1 MGNKCARKQKQAQN
15 LLHIPIY
22 AVFYFSLI
30 NFPIQIA
37 SYRDYIFVGGGG
49 GNEIQNKIEVYQ
61 VAEGQGQ
68 KILKNKVH
76 EESTQKD
83 CPNFFDLGAGGL
95 NIMAA
100 CVTAKV
106 ILYKIDI

>member
-1 MGNKCARKQKQAQN
+1 M
-15 LLHIPIY
+15 
-22 AVFYFSLI
+22 
-30 NFPIQIA
+30 
-37 SYRDYIFVGGGG
+37 FVGGGG

-61 VAEGQGQ
+61 VESGQR
-68 KILKNKVH
+68 IMKNKVH

-106 ILYKIDI
+106 ILYKIDLQSKG

>member
-1 MGNKCARKQKQAQN
+1 
-15 LLHIPIY
+15 
-22 AVFYFSLI
+22 
-30 NFPIQIA
+30 
-37 SYRDYIFVGGGG
+37 
-49 GNEIQNKIEVYQ
+49 
-61 VAEGQGQ
+61 
-68 KILKNKVH
+68 LKNKVH

>member
-1 MGNKCARKQKQAQN
+1 M
-15 LLHIPIY
+15 
-22 AVFYFSLI
+22 
-30 NFPIQIA
+30 
-37 SYRDYIFVGGGG
+37 GGGG

-61 VAEGQGQ
+61 VEEQGQ

-95 NIMAA
+95 NIMAS

>member
-1 MGNKCARKQKQAQN
+1 MLYYNDHLN
-15 LLHIPIY
+15 LLK
-22 AVFYFSLI
+22 
-30 NFPIQIA
+30 QIA

-61 VAEGQGQ
+61 VEGQGQ
-68 KILKNKVH
+68 KILKNKNH